1 MLPAAHE
8 KIPQLVEENR
18 QPMRK
23 SRKSAADE
31 AGQKRGRLLLHLEAG

>member
-18 QPMRK
+18 QFVRQ
-23 SRKSAADE
+23 AIEGDE
-31 AGQKRGRLLLHLEAG
+31 VY